1 MPLSWNEIKDR
12 ALTFAREWAGE
23 SREHAEDRSFWDGF
37 FNVFG
42 LTRRRVAS
50 FQEPVKKLGG
60 AQGFIDLFWK
70 GELIV
75 EHKSRGKS
83 LDKAYSQALDYFAG
97 IQERDL
103 PKRVLVSDFERIRL
117 YELDTGEQHEFPL
130 AELHKNVG
138 LFAFIAGYSTQ
149 QLAPED
155 PVNRRAAERMG
166 RLHDAIKAG
175 GFSGHALEVLLV
187 RLLFC
192 LFAEDTGIFQP
203 RKAFQDWVENR
214 TAPDGADLGP
224 LLARFFQVLD
234 TPESQRGHALDEQ
247 LAAFPYVNGAL
258 FAERLPIADFDRA
271 TREALLDACA
281 LDWSQIS
288 PAIFGALFQSIMDA
302 RARRNLGAHYT
313 SERNILKL
321 IRPLFLDELRAEFE
335 KVKGNRNRLFEF
347 HKKLRGLT
355 FLDPACGCGNFLVVA
370 YRELRLLELDVL
382 RAARTSGQLA
392 LDVHSL
398 VQLDVDQFHGIEIEE
413 FPAQIAQVALWLTD
427 HQMNLK
433 VSEEFG
439 LYFARIPLKSSPHI
453 VHGNALTLDWNDVLP
468 AERCSYV
475 MGNPPF
481 VGAKFMDDTQR
492 ADAAAVFAGI
502 DNAGLLDF
510 VAAWYVQAARYLS
523 DTYNPSPAS
532 GRGAGVRAGVI
543 SSQPRAP
550 AAVPAKLLAH
560 ARDLRRTATDAETLL
575 WHLLRNR
582 ALDNAKFRRQHPEAG
597 YILDFYCAEARLV
610 IELDGGQHVERETY
624 DESRTAVL
632 NARGIRVLRFWNDQV
647 LKETESVLEQILFAL
662 RASAASATPSP
673 LPLSRARERGSPLQ
687 VAFVS
692 TNSICQGEQVGVLWS
707 WLLAHGMHIHFAH
720 RTFQWSNEARGVA
733 AVHCV
738 IVGFGAEDRADK
750 RIFDYED
757 IRGEPRVLEARNI
770 NPYLVDAPDVLLPRR
785 SRPICQVPAIGIG
798 SQPIDNGN
806 YLFTPEQKLAFLVE
820 EPQAAPFFH
829 RWIGSD
835 EFINGVERWCLW
847 LGNVPPT
854 RLRTMPRALER
865 VQAVKDFR
873 LKSRRKQTLAA
884 AQRPA
889 HFGTELIPKGGYLV
903 LPKVSSERRAFVPLG
918 FMAADTFCSDLVFM
932 LPEVTGYHFGILTST
947 MHMAWVRAVCG
958 RLKSDFRYSAGIVY
972 NNFPWPTAL
981 TPTPLPLAGE
991 GLSRQGAAPPIP
1003 SPASGRGAGVRVPS
1017 ASGKDPEAQADAS
1030 PDVSIRGNGDD
1041 AALRQRV
1048 EAAAQGVLDA
1058 RAQFPEASL
1067 ADLYDPLTMPPAL
1080 VKAHQ
1085 ALDRAVDAAYVPS
1098 GGKKSWASDAE
1109 RVAFLFE
1116 LYQRLTSLLPAAG
1129 PARKARAKRAGRAAK
1144 QTTDDR

>member
-12 ALTFAREWAGE
+12 ALAFSREWAGE

-42 LTRRRVAS
+42 VTRRRVAS

-97 IQERDL
+97 LAERDL

-117 YELDTGEQHEFPL
+117 YELETGEQHEFPL
-130 AELHKNVG
+130 AELHRHVG
-138 LFAFIAGYSTQ
+138 RFAFIAGYSTQ
-149 QLAPED
+149 KLAPED

-166 RLHDAIKAG
+166 RLHDALKAG
-175 GFSGHALEVLLV
+175 GFTGHALEVLLV

-214 TAPDGADLGP
+214 TAPDGSDLGP

-247 LAAFPYVNGAL
+247 LAAFPYVNGKL
-258 FAERLPIADFDRA
+258 FEERLPIADFDRA

-302 RARRNLGAHYT
+302 KARRNLGAHYT

-335 KVKGNRNRLFEF
+335 KVKGNRSRLFEF

-370 YRELRLLELDVL
+370 YRELRLLELEVL

-392 LDVHSL
+392 LDVHGL

-439 LYFARIPLKSSPHI
+439 LYFARIPLRTSPHI
-453 VHGNALTLDWNDVLP
+453 VHGNALRMDWDQVVP
-468 AERCSYV
+468 RERLSFIL
-475 MGNPPF
+475 GNPPF
-481 VGAKFMDDTQR
+481 VGKHYRSEEQR
-492 ADAAAVFAGI
+492 NDLIAAFDNLKAAG
-502 DNAGLLDF
+502 DLDF
-510 VAAWYVQAARYLS
+510 VAAWY
-523 DTYNPSPAS
+523 
-532 GRGAGVRAGVI
+532 I
-543 SSQPRAP
+543 
-550 AAVPAKLLAH
+550 K
-560 ARDLRRTATDAETLL
+560 
-575 WHLLRNR
+575 
-582 ALDNAKFRRQHPEAG
+582 
-597 YILDFYCAEARLV
+597 
-610 IELDGGQHVERETY
+610 
-624 DESRTAVL
+624 
-632 NARGIRVLRFWNDQV
+632 
-647 LKETESVLEQILFAL
+647 AL
-662 RASAASATPSP
+662 RMMQGTSI
-673 LPLSRARERGSPLQ
+673 E

-692 TNSICQGEQVGVLWS
+692 TNSITQGEQVPVLWPE
-707 WLLAHGMHIHFAH
+707 LFRLGAHIRFAH
-720 RTFQWSNEARGVA
+720 RTFQWNNEARGVA

-738 IVGFGAEDRADK
+738 IIGLTRQQPAACRLFE
-750 RIFDYED
+750 YENL
-757 IRGEPRVLEARNI
+757 RGEPRETQPAQI
-770 NPYLVDAPDVLLPRR
+770 SPYLTPGSPLVIEKRRQPLLPGLPTMR
-785 SRPICQVPAIGIG
+785 C
-798 SQPIDNGN
+798 GN
-806 YLFTPEQKLAFLVE
+806 KPSDGGHLLLTPEERDALLAE
-820 EPQAAPFFH
+820 EPAAAKYIRRFV
-829 RWIGSD
+829 GSE
-835 EFINGVERWCLW
+835 EFINDIERYCLW
-847 LGNVPPT
+847 LQDAEPGELRAMPAVMRRVEAVRNFRSRSTAAPT
-854 RLRTMPRALER
+854 R
-865 VQAVKDFR
+865 K
-873 LKSRRKQTLAA
+873 A
-884 AQRPA
+884 AQTPTRFFFVSQP
-889 HFGTELIPKGGYLV
+889 TVNYIVIPE
-903 LPKVSSERRAFVPLG
+903 VSSERRQYIPIGLLLPSIISSNTNFVV
-918 FMAADTFCSDLVFM
+918 AADRREM
-932 LPEVTGYHFGILTST
+932 YGILQSE
-947 MHMAWVRAVCG
+947 MHMAWMRIAGG
-958 RLKSDFRYSAGIVY
+958 RLKSDYRYSGSMVY
-972 NNFPWPTAL
+972 NTFPWPVDTTDAQ
-981 TPTPLPLAGE
+981 
-991 GLSRQGAAPPIP
+991 RAAI
-1003 SPASGRGAGVRVPS
+1003 
-1017 ASGKDPEAQADAS
+1017 ET
-1030 PDVSIRGNGDD
+1030 
-1041 AALRQRV
+1041 
-1048 EAAAQGVLDA
+1048 AAQGVLDA
-1058 RAQFPEASL
+1058 RAQFPDASL

-1116 LYQRLTSLLPAAG
+1116 LYQRLTSLLPGAG
-1129 PARKARAKRAGRAAK
+1129 PARKAGRPRAAGSAS
-1144 QTTDDR
+1144 RL